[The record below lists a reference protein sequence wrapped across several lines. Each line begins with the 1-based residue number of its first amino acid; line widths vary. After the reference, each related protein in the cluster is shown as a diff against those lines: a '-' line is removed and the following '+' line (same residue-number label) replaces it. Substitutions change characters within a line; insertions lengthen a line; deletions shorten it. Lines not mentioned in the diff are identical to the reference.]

1 MKLLADTWLLFRYN
15 VKATLK
21 DPTWTIIGIV
31 QPLLYLVLFAPL
43 LKSIAG
49 AQGFPP
55 GGALNVFTP
64 GLLVLMALFGSAFV
78 GFSLIADIRN
88 GVIERLRVTPVSRL
102 ALLLGRALRDVAQLI
117 IQSLILVVAALPF
130 GLEINSIVGLA
141 TTLVL
146 ISLIGFTMV
155 SCSYALALFLK
166 NENALAPLV
175 NSVTLPL
182 LLLSG
187 VLLPLS
193 LAPGWLKTVA
203 DINPL
208 SHAVEAARALMFG
221 NLGDGAVVIGFAIMV
236 PLTILA
242 LWWAARS
249 FQRGVA

>member
-1 MKLLADTWLLFRYN
+1 MKLLSDTWLLFKYN
-15 VKATLK
+15 VRATLK

-49 AQGFPP
+49 TQGFPP
-55 GGALNVFTP
+55 GGALNVFAP
-64 GLLVLMALFGSAFV
+64 GLLVLLALFNSAFV
-78 GFSLIADIRN
+78 GFGLINDIRN

-102 ALLLGRALRDVAQLI
+102 ALLLGRSSRDVVQLI
-117 IQSLILVVAALPF
+117 IQSLLLVVAALPF
-130 GLEINSIVGLA
+130 GLEVNSIAGLA
-141 TTLVL
+141 ATLVL
-146 ISLIGFTMV
+146 LALIGFTMV
-155 SCSYALALFLK
+155 SCSYAVALLLK
-166 NENALAPLV
+166 SENALAPLV

-193 LAPGWLKTVA
+193 LAPGWLRTVA

-208 SHAVEAARALMFG
+208 THAVEAARALMAG
-221 NLGDGAVVIGFAIMV
+221 NLGDGAVAVGFTIMA

-249 FQRGVA
+249 FRRGVA